1 MTPVATKEKKTF
13 SLSRESVRY
22 LEEIRQKTHK
32 TGSQI
37 LEELI
42 AEKKREAEE
51 ARISVAITKYYD
63 SLSEKEIDEERKWGK
78 FSESQIT
85 EE

>member
-1 MTPVATKEKKTF
+1 MTPVAAKEKKTF

-32 TGSQI
+32 TASQI

-51 ARISVAITKYYD
+51 ARISTAIKKYYD
-63 SLSEKEIDEERKWGK
+63 SLNDEEIDEERKWGE
-78 FSESQIT
+78 FSERQIT

>member
-1 MTPVATKEKKTF
+1 MTPTATKEKKTF

-32 TGSQI
+32 SASQI

-51 ARISVAITKYYD
+51 ARISMAIKKYYD
-63 SLSEKEIDEERKWGK
+63 SLTDNEIDDERKWGE
-78 FSESQIT
+78 FSESQIA